1 MLGSG
6 GFKID
11 IQWGGGGVMS
21 KKGSPNFRFPEVGI
35 SVFIISLLLQIFLTA
50 LYAQSVCQLEPTSLD
65 IQQYLIVGKDVLNM
79 SGPSCSKLG

>member
-1 MLGSG
+1 MSGSG
-6 GFKID
+6 GLKVD
-11 IQWGGGGVMS
+11 IQGGGGLMS

-50 LYAQSVCQLEPTSLD
+50 LYAQSVYQLEPTSLD
-65 IQQYLIVGKDVLNM
+65 IQQYLIVGKDVLNT